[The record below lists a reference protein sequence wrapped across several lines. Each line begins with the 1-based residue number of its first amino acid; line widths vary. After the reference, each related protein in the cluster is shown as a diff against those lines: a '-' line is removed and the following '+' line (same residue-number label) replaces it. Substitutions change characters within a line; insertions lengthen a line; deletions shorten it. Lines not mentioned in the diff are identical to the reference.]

1 MFILLKFLVHRIQ
14 QNRKWGLKME
24 MEMEIPFLESI
35 LDSSNLVKIED
46 KKQGTKN
53 MTDEVTPISF
63 IVQLT
68 TINKFEQ

>member
-1 MFILLKFLVHRIQ
+1 
-14 QNRKWGLKME
+14 ME
-24 MEMEIPFLESI
+24 MEMEIPLLESI